1 MEQIQITNYYS
12 TKVVIFESLFTL
24 ICIKRWNWKF
34 VLIDVL
40 IDAKSFSDMPVKN
53 EEEAFEKNIDMSNNN
68 EYTTGNLLDFVYFK
82 NYKVNKLN

>member
-24 ICIKRWNWKF
+24 ICTKRWNWKF
-34 VLIDVL
+34 VSIDVL

-68 EYTTGNLLDFVYFK
+68 EYATGNLLDFVSFK

>member
-12 TKVVIFESLFTL
+12 TKVVIFESLSTL
-24 ICIKRWNWKF
+24 ICAKRWNWKF
-34 VLIDVL
+34 VLIDVW
-40 IDAKSFSDMPVKN
+40 IDAKSFSNMQVKN
-53 EEEAFEKNIDMSNNN
+53 EEAFEKNIDMSNNN